1 MALKATV
8 FKSELNVSDMDR
20 HHYQSYSLTLAR
32 HPSETDERMMVRLL
46 AFALRADEQLEF
58 CKGLSN
64 DEEPDLWQKQLT
76 GDIETWIEVG
86 LPDERRLRKAS
97 SRARRV
103 VVYCYGGRNAGLWW
117 KGIEDKLQ
125 RFDNIEVYN
134 LPEEATQLL
143 AGQTARTMDWQC
155 MIQDGQVW
163 MNSSDSSIQVDLE
176 RLK

>member
-46 AFALRADEQLEF
+46 AFALQADEQLEF

-125 RFDNIEVYN
+125 RFDNVEVYN

-143 AGQTARTMDWQC
+143 AEQTARTMDWQC

-163 MNSSDSSIQVDLE
+163 MNSSASSIQVDLE